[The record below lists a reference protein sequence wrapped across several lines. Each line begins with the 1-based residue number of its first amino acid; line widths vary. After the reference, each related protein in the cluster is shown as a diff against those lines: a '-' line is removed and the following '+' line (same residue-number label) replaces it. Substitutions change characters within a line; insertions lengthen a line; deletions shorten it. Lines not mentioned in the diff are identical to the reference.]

1 MFHYIDQRSVQNQKS
16 EQDLTELL
24 AYEILQEIDQS
35 IINDINDF
43 LVLGHNFKKNKY
55 RSIDDDWEISA
66 FDGH

>member
-1 MFHYIDQRSVQNQKS
+1 MFNYIDQRSAQNQKS

-24 AYEILQEIDQS
+24 AHEILQEIDQS

-43 LVLGHNFKKNKY
+43 LVLVHNFKKNKY